1 MDKGAI
7 GCGFCLLV
15 TGLLLILILVPLSFS
30 YVDYYDYGLVQ
41 RKSTGAVD
49 TSAVYSNGR
58 YMLGPDRRFIKYQ
71 ADAHLESFEG
81 VGVFSATTSNVSIG
95 LAFMVDVD
103 FTFFLNKDEIGDVH
117 RELAS
122 NYKSVILSRA
132 EEALKNVAAEQVS
145 FAQFFK
151 ERKQVEALFKSAVE
165 DRWNAKPSLHC
176 TMDQFHLGR
185 ISIPQSVA
193 TKQLESRVQNERN
206 DREQFLQKAQIE
218 RELTTV
224 AVNKVNLDTV
234 KELRTAKAQASLVR
248 KKAVAEAELIK
259 AQAGINGT
267 RMLLEAAGIESQD
280 HKTAFTYIKTLRDRP
295 QLDVLVSY
303 LSADS
308 VVRTAPV

>member
-7 GCGFCLLV
+7 GCGFCLLI
-15 TGLLLILILVPLSFS
+15 TGFLLILILVPLSFS

-49 TSAVYSNGR
+49 TTVVYSNGR
-58 YMLGPDRRFIKYQ
+58 YNLGPDRHFIKYQ

-95 LAFMVDVD
+95 LAFEVDVA

-122 NYKSVILSRA
+122 NYRSVILSRA
-132 EEALKNVAAEQVS
+132 QEALKNIAAEEVS
-145 FAQFFK
+145 FEEFFK
-151 ERKQVEALFKSAVE
+151 ERKQVEALFREAVE
-165 DRWNAKPSLHC
+165 DRWSAKPSLHC

-185 ISIPQSVA
+185 IRIPQSVA
-193 TKQLESRVQNERN
+193 TKQLEARVQNEHN
-206 DREQFLQKAQIE
+206 GREQFLQRAQIE
-218 RELTTV
+218 REMTTV
-224 AVNKVNLDTV
+224 EVNKINLNTV
-234 KELRTAKAQASLVR
+234 KELRTARAQASLVR
-248 KKAVAEAELIK
+248 KKAMAEAELIK

-267 RMLLEAAGIESQD
+267 QMLLEAAGIETQD

-303 LSADS
+303 LSEDS